1 MLQTVEPRL
10 PMAVTI
16 LAGLFAI
23 GVGYASTAPHDAIIA
38 IEEAIRA
45 RERR

>member
-16 LAGLFAI
+16 SAGLFAI
-23 GVGYASTAPHDAIIA
+23 GVGYASTAPYVAIIA

-45 RERR
+45 GERR